1 MSKDFRNRKKEG
13 CEKNMFK
20 FNLQHFAAG
29 EAVHTT
35 SGIAANSTGSIT
47 PYGESG
53 GLSAEMKT
61 YYSDYLIDMAEPKL
75 VHDQFGQKQP
85 IPKGK
90 GKTIEFRKYDPLPK
104 MTTPLAEGVTPNG
117 QKMDMGVIT
126 AEVKQYGGFI
136 ELSDILMLT
145 AIDNNLV
152 QATKLL
158 GGQAGRT
165 LDSITR
171 EVLCGGTNV
180 QFAEGQVTSR
190 SLLTGGNEEGNHYLS
205 VDAVRR
211 AVCYLKKMNAETIN
225 GSYVG
230 IIHPDTAYDL
240 MSDPKWINV
249 KTYSDPEGIYQ
260 GEIGKIENV
269 RFVESSEAKV
279 FHAEDLCSESR
290 TLTVASYTTLSSA
303 GTASAGFGEGT
314 LYKLTVE
321 ETLTETDAERLFGAM
336 LQIESADGIELLTVS
351 GVDYSG
357 KVLYLDF
364 APVYTPSEGDAVYPG
379 EAGYKGCDVYA
390 TLIIGDNAYGTTEI
404 SGGGLQHIVKQLGS
418 AGTADPLD
426 QRSTAGWKATKAAV
440 RLVEPYMVRIETAST
455 FGN

>member
-1 MSKDFRNRKKEG
+1 
-13 CEKNMFK
+13 MFK

-29 EAVHTT
+29 NVVHTS
-35 SGIAANSTGSIT
+35 SGIANSNTGEVAS
-47 PYGESG
+47 YGEAG
-53 GLSAEMKT
+53 GLSNEMKT

-75 VHDQFGQKQP
+75 VHDQFGQKCT
-85 IPKGK
+85 IPKNG

-104 MTTPLAEGVTPNG
+104 MTTPLVEGVTPDG
-117 QKMDMGVIT
+117 QKMELGVVR

-136 ELSDILMLT
+136 ELSDILMLA

-165 LDSITR
+165 LDAITR

-180 QFAEGQVTSR
+180 QFAEGQVSSR
-190 SLLTGGNEEGNHYLS
+190 GLLTGGKESGNHYLT
-205 VDAVRR
+205 VDSIRR
-211 AVCYLKKMNAETIN
+211 AVRYIKKMNAETIN

-279 FHAEDLCSESR
+279 IHAEDLCKESR
-290 TLTVASYTTLSSA
+290 TLTVRSYTSLSTA
-303 GTASAGFGEGT
+303 GSVPAGFGEGT
-314 LYKLTVE
+314 LQKLVVE
-321 ETLTETDAERLFGAM
+321 ETLTEEDAKRLVDATIQMGIDDDIEVMRVDGVDAEGR
-336 LQIESADGIELLTVS
+336 I
-351 GVDYSG
+351 
-357 KVLYLDF
+357 LYLHEEP
-364 APVYTPSEGDAVYPG
+364 ANTPSLGDILYPG
-379 EAGYKGCDVYA
+379 EAGFRGCDVYV

-418 AGTADPLD
+418 AGSADPLN
-426 QRSTAGWKATKAAV
+426 QRATAGWKATKAAV
-440 RLVEPYMVRIETAST
+440 RLVEPYMIRIETAST